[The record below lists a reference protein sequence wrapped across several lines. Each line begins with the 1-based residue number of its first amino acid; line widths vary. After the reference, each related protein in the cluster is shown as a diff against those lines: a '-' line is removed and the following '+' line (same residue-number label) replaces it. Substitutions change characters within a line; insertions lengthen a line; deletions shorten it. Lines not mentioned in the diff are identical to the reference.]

1 MRGEF
6 DMASFYA
13 ALDAHR
19 VSRGLNW
26 KDVARESG
34 VSQSTLTR
42 ISQGRRPDID
52 GLALLLTWSG
62 LNAADFLKNRP
73 GEPEPLAQV
82 TALLRADKNLNRE
95 SAEALEEIIKVA
107 YGRFKEK

>member
-19 VSRGLNW
+19 VSLGLNW
-26 KDVARESG
+26 KDVASESG
-34 VSQSTLTR
+34 VNQSTLTR
-42 ISQGRRPDID
+42 ISQGRRLDID

-62 LNAADFLKNRP
+62 LDAADFLKNRP
-73 GEPEPLAQV
+73 GAPEPLAQV
-82 TALLRADKNLNRE
+82 TALLRADKNLKPE
-95 SAEALEEIIKVA
+95 SADALEQIIKVA
-107 YGRFKEK
+107 YARFKEK